1 MVSCRSLLVLLLV
14 LLGSHANAQ
23 QRVPG
28 DSWQIYTDVS
38 EAGFDPDLLEA
49 ARQAWEKLP
58 SSAFLVIADG
68 AIVASWGEVDRRF
81 MCHSVRKSFLSALYG
96 IYWDRGEIEL
106 NKTMAELGIDDAPSP
121 LLEIE
126 KQARILDL
134 LKARSAVYHPAAYAG
149 RTDSAP
155 RGSISPGQAFG
166 YNNWDFNTLASILMQ
181 LTGDDIFAAFDE
193 HFAQPLGMQDWRIS
207 DGYYHYERDKS
218 KYPAYPFRMSARD
231 AARFGLLYA
240 RNGMWGEQRILSH
253 HWVNRSTALYSI
265 DSPLMGYGFMWWVL
279 RKPSL
284 EEHGMVAA
292 LGVGNQM
299 IAALPK
305 SDIVIVN
312 RANTYLRE
320 NTPTPGLI
328 ALIDQV
334 LEARTG
340 KPSDQPKLVA
350 ATDAAA
356 PRYQI
361 DAAKPGLTGL
371 AGSYQ
376 FPPESLGLEPYSSL
390 TLSEGPGY
398 LMGETAFAGSFR
410 FYLQH
415 DGSLLREDAGD
426 RYFVVRKPDS
436 LTVDG
441 IAGIADLFDGAIRAL
456 ARGDA
461 ARAEALLLGAQ
472 ESEPI
477 WAMVGLAM
485 MRAQHEGGPALEPF
499 LSALRDAEADGGT
512 ALLERVILRA
522 GHNLSVAEQVA
533 QAADLY
539 ASNVRLFPESANA
552 WEALGEAQA
561 KLGQAEAAEAS
572 YQRCLKLN
580 PENPGVRDAIRALR
594 RE

>member
-1 MVSCRSLLVLLLV
+1 
-14 LLGSHANAQ
+14 
-23 QRVPG
+23 VPG
-28 DSWQIYTDVS
+28 ETWQIYSDVS

-68 AIVASWGEVDRRF
+68 AIVASWGEVERRF

-106 NKTMAELGIDDAPSP
+106 NKTMAELGIDDEPSP
-121 LLEIE
+121 LLEVE

-166 YNNWDFNTLASILMQ
+166 YNNWDFNTLATILMQ
-181 LTGDDIFAAFDE
+181 LTGDDIFEAFDE
-193 HFAQPLGMQDWRIS
+193 HFAQPLGMQDWRLS
-207 DGYYHYERDKS
+207 DGYYHYELDKS
-218 KYPAYPFRMSARD
+218 KYPAYPFRLSARD
-231 AARFGLLYA
+231 AARFGLLFA
-240 RNGMWGEQRILSH
+240 RQGMWGEQRILSH

-312 RANTYLRE
+312 RANTYE
-320 NTPTPGLI
+320 NEYTPTEGMI

-334 LEARTG
+334 LAARTG
-340 KPSDQPKLVA
+340 MPSAEPHLVA
-350 ATDAAA
+350 AADAAT
-356 PRYQI
+356 PHDQTDR
-361 DAAKPGLTGL
+361 AKPDLTGL
-371 AGSYQ
+371 AGGYQ
-376 FPPESLGLEPYSSL
+376 FPPESLGLEPFSTL
-390 TLSEGPGY
+390 TLTEGPGY
-398 LMGETAFAGSFR
+398 LLGDTAFAGKFR
-410 FYLQH
+410 FYLQN
-415 DGSLLREDAGD
+415 DGSLIREDAGD
-426 RYFVVRKPDS
+426 RFFVVRKPDS
-436 LTVDG
+436 LNVDG
-441 IAGIADLFDGAIRAL
+441 IIGIDGLFDGAIRAL
-456 ARGDA
+456 AHGQVERT
-461 ARAEALLLGAQ
+461 EALLSGAK

-485 MRAQHEGGPALEPF
+485 ARATQEGGPPLEPF
-499 LSALRDAEADGGT
+499 LRALRDDDADDDGR
-512 ALLERVILRA
+512 ALLESVILRA
-522 GHNLSVAEQVA
+522 GYNLSVAGQVA

-552 WEALGEAQA
+552 WEALGETQA
-561 KLGQAEAAEAS
+561 KLGQLEAAEQS
-572 YQRCLKLN
+572 YQRSLKLN
-580 PENPGVRDAIRALR
+580 PDNPGVREAIRALR
-594 RE
+594 RN

>member
-1 MVSCRSLLVLLLV
+1 MDSLRTVLALIVLVF
-14 LLGSHANAQ
+14 GSAAHAQ

-28 DSWQIYTDVS
+28 ESWQVYTDVR

-49 ARQAWEKLP
+49 ARQTWEGMP

-68 AIVASWGEVDRRF
+68 AIVASWGEVNRRF

-121 LLEIE
+121 LLEVE

-166 YNNWDFNTLASILMQ
+166 YNNWDFNTLATILMQ
-181 LTGDDIFAAFDE
+181 MTGEDIFEAFDE
-193 HFAQPLGMQDWRIS
+193 HFGQPLGMQDWRIS
-207 DGYYHYERDKS
+207 DGYYHFELDKS

-231 AARFGLLYA
+231 AARFGLLFA
-240 RNGMWGEQRILSH
+240 RNGVWGDQRILSH
-253 HWVNRSTALYSI
+253 HWVDRSTAMYSI
-265 DSPLMGYGFMWWVL
+265 DSPLRGYGFMWWVL

-284 EEHGMVAA
+284 EKHRMVAA

-299 IAALPK
+299 IAALPE

-312 RANTYLRE
+312 RANTYDRE
-320 NTPTPGLI
+320 RTPTPALI

-340 KPSDQPKLVA
+340 TPSEQPNLVA

-361 DAAKPGLTGL
+361 DKAKPGLTGL
-371 AGSYQ
+371 AGSYS
-376 FPPESLGLEPYSSL
+376 FPPESLGLDPFSEL

-398 LMGETAFAGSFR
+398 LIGDTAFAGKFR
-410 FYLQH
+410 FYLQN
-415 DGSLLREDAGD
+415 DGSLVREDAGD
-426 RYFVVRKPDS
+426 RFFVVRKPGS

-441 IAGIADLFDGAIRAL
+441 IADVADLFDGAIRAL

-461 ARAEALLLGAQ
+461 ARTEALLLGAK

-477 WAMVGLAM
+477 WAMVGLSMA
-485 MRAQHEGGPALEPF
+485 RASQDDGPPLEPF
-499 LSALRDAEADGGT
+499 LRSLRDAEADGGT
-512 ALLERVILRA
+512 EQLQRVILRA
-522 GHNLSVAEQVA
+522 GYNLSVVGQDE

-539 ASNVRLFPESANA
+539 ASNVRLFPESADA

-561 KLGQAEAAEAS
+561 KLGQLEAAEAS

-580 PENPGVRDAIRALR
+580 PDNPGVRDAMRALR

>member
-1 MVSCRSLLVLLLV
+1 MLSPRSLLVLLAVTLASAA
-14 LLGSHANAQ
+14 GAQ

-28 DSWQIYTDVS
+28 DTWQVYTDVR
-38 EAGFDPDLLEA
+38 EAGFDPELLEA
-49 ARQAWEKLP
+49 ARQEWEKLP
-58 SSAFLVIADG
+58 SAAFLVIADG

-166 YNNWDFNTLASILMQ
+166 YNNWDFNTLGAILMQ
-181 LTGDDIFAAFDE
+181 LTGDDLFEAFDE
-193 HFAQPLGMQDWRIS
+193 YFAQPLGMQDWRLR
-207 DGYYHYERDKS
+207 DGYYHYELDKS

-284 EEHGMVAA
+284 EKHGMVAA
-292 LGVGNQM
+292 LGVGNQF
-299 IAALPK
+299 IAALPN
-305 SDIVIVN
+305 SDMVIVN

-320 NTPTPGLI
+320 NTPTAGLI

-340 KPSDQPKLVA
+340 QPSAQPKLVA

-356 PRYQI
+356 PRYQL

-376 FPPESLGLEPYSSL
+376 FPPASLELEPFSSL

-398 LMGETAFAGSFR
+398 LIGDTAFAGVFN
-410 FYLQH
+410 FYLQN
-415 DGSLLREDAGD
+415 DGSLIREDAGD
-426 RYFVVRKPDS
+426 RFFVVRKPDS

-441 IAGIADLFDGAIRAL
+441 IVKIDRLFDGAIRAL

-461 ARAEALLLGAQ
+461 ARTEALLLGAK

-485 MRAQHEGGPALEPF
+485 ARASQADGPPLEAF
-499 LSALRDAEADGGT
+499 LRNLRDAEADGGT
-512 ALLERVILRA
+512 ELLERVILRA
-522 GHNLSVAEQVA
+522 GYNLSMAGQVA

-539 ASNVRLFPESANA
+539 ASNTRLFPESANA

-561 KLGQAEAAEAS
+561 ELGQSEAAEAS

-594 RE
+594 DQ